1 MIKKYGTKILK
12 SIKFIV
18 ALILML
24 TTIMFLCSCNID
36 PQNLDVWYL
45 DGLIVDG
52 QTYGVRD
59 IYGTEYITSEYM
71 TMAFKDGKVVFNKN
85 GKIINGTYTYKDNIG
100 CGTEKYD
107 NNEVVVKLENGVTYT
122 GSSHMYFFDGAW
134 YKLELKNETETLYFC
149 DERDEYTNRSG
160 VNSTAYTV
168 LQEIKYAQE
177 NFEDYT
183 PIVYKISYNEQ
194 EKIIKDTGLVHTLLE
209 NLSEQIAHPYK
220 RLAKDELTPENNF
233 YKYTFQILYELN
245 TDPVSYEE
253 KYKVTFYYNSET
265 EFFYEIE
272 NDSTKDIDGK
282 TFYNNIECISGKNK
296 SLYKYIVE
304 LFNAA

>member
-1 MIKKYGTKILK
+1 MIKKYGAKILK

-107 NNEVVVKLENGVTYT
+107 NNEVVVKLENGVTYPDVCFARLADV
-122 GSSHMYFFDGAW
+122 G
-134 YKLELKNETETLYFC
+134 C
-149 DERDEYTNRSG
+149 DEVFIGDVPNTGYFG
-160 VNSTAYTV
+160 V
-168 LQEIKYAQE
+168 L
-177 NFEDYT
+177 
-183 PIVYKISYNEQ
+183 
-194 EKIIKDTGLVHTLLE
+194 
-209 NLSEQIAHPYK
+209 NL
-220 RLAKDELTPENNF
+220 T
-233 YKYTFQILYELN
+233 
-245 TDPVSYEE
+245 
-253 KYKVTFYYNSET
+253 
-265 EFFYEIE
+265 
-272 NDSTKDIDGK
+272 
-282 TFYNNIECISGKNK
+282 
-296 SLYKYIVE
+296 
-304 LFNAA
+304 